1 MISLGNY
8 LEEFR
13 DFFWIEEEGISS
25 NVYILAGGKVM
36 VDAGNMPGIP
46 QQIDEVFPVHEIE
59 AIFITHH
66 HYDHMGSLVE
76 LLGYCNPRI
85 ILHRD
90 TVPFMMI
97 NNIPFLK
104 VMEQNQ
110 RADRIVT
117 VRGAERFEWG
127 DLTLEVIATPGHT
140 SGDICLYEHR
150 TQSLFSGDVV
160 FPAFQNTNF
169 VADAD
174 PATGNIFEL
183 KESVRRLMAYPAEA
197 LLPGHAGPV
206 LRGAKEHVKN
216 TYLQML
222 LDMEKGD
229 KEKAWLELADALL
242 YHQRYDEALESL
254 DHLLKQNFSSAQIWV
269 RKGMAH
275 MELSSFEAALSAFD
289 NALVQFPEHPEAIMG
304 KGMALIALNRASEAM
319 ALPGFSEHLR
329 KTLGKGG
336 RPQQG

>member
-1 MISLGNY
+1 MISLGDY
-8 LEEFR
+8 AQEFR

-25 NVYILAGGKVM
+25 NVYVLAGGKVL

-46 QQIDEVFPVHEIE
+46 QQIDEVFPVHGIE

-66 HYDHMGSLVE
+66 HYDHMGALVE
-76 LLGYCNPRI
+76 LLAFCNPLI

-90 TVPFMMI
+90 TLPFMMV
-97 NNIPFLK
+97 NTIPFLK
-104 VMEQNQ
+104 IMEQNQ
-110 RADRIVT
+110 RTNRILT
-117 VRGAERFEWG
+117 VRGAEKFQWG
-127 DLTLEVIATPGHT
+127 ELVLEVIATPGHT

-150 TQSLFSGDVV
+150 TKSLFSGDVV
-160 FPAFQNTNF
+160 FPAFKNTNF

-183 KESVRRLMAYPAEA
+183 KDSVRRLMGYPAEA

-229 KEKAWLELADALL
+229 KEKAWLELTDALL
-242 YHQRYDEALESL
+242 HYQRNEEALECL
-254 DHLLKQNFSSAQIWV
+254 DYLLSNHFSSVQVWV

-275 MELSSFEAALSAFD
+275 LELSSFEAALSAFD
-289 NALVQFPEHPEAIMG
+289 NALIQFPEHPEAIMG
-304 KGMALIALNRASEAM
+304 KGMALIALNRDSEAM
-319 ALPGFSEHLR
+319 ALPGFSEHLK
-329 KTLGKGG
+329 KTLGKSG
-336 RPQQG
+336 RPQHR